1 MKKIT
6 LLGLFA
12 ILAISVEGCTIG
24 ETDKETATPKPSPTT
39 NNLSENQNQSKESP
53 KETTTP
59 RAQRVSGLIPAT
71 NPDVRVSGSVRG
83 RRDPFALVSI
93 KPQIA
98 KIERNKPKVNGK
110 STTSRGGTKN
120 VNNVTGVPTIDG
132 LGNQAKNSELQ
143 PLLLAEQVIITG
155 IVRLGGVTK
164 VIVKAPEEAYARHV
178 GIGERVSNGLVLIKR
193 IEGLNSAT
201 PKVVLEQKG
210 VEIKKGVGEL
220 PGTEENKNNQITAQV
235 INELPSNRSLATE
248 KTWLPNFLSQ
258 KLKDSKNN

>member
-6 LLGLFA
+6 LLGLLA

-24 ETDKETATPKPSPTT
+24 ETDKETVTPKPSPNN
-39 NNLSENQNQSKESP
+39 NNLAENQNQSQESAKKP
-53 KETTTP
+53 DTP

-71 NPDVRVSGSVRG
+71 NPDVRVSGTVRG

-93 KPQIA
+93 KPQIE
-98 KIERNKPKVNGK
+98 KIERNKPTRNGK
-110 STTSRGGTKN
+110 STTTKGATKGVKN
-120 VNNVTGVPTIDG
+120 VIGVPTIDS
-132 LGNQAKNSELQ
+132 LGNQATNSDLQ
-143 PLLLAEQVIITG
+143 PSLLAEQVIITG
-155 IVRLGGVTK
+155 IVKLGGRTK

-201 PKVVLEQKG
+201 PKIVLEQKG

-220 PGTEENKNNQITAQV
+220 PGTEEDKENKITVQLP
-235 INELPSNRSLATE
+235 NELPSNSSLDTA